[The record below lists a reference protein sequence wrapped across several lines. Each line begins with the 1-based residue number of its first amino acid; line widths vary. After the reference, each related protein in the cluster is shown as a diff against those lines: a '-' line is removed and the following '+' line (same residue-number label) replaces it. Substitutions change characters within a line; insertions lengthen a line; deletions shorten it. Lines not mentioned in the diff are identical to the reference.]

1 LDVEYEI
8 PPKMFYVY
16 LISGIL
22 WRVAL
27 FHKFFD
33 KTGGWRHRLVGYIGT
48 LSVMA
53 LFFSGVS
60 VQIDAL
66 IDAKEKLIGNID
78 EHRLSM
84 TLPSNLSLASKD
96 VCIMGCSHNQQR
108 QTGRTTEKKGKKDC
122 LIFASSRTWSTSFSY
137 IIFANETAR
146 LLLPALPRTH
156 VLTCGTSICILHN
169 PTAPCSRCCVCWWAL
184 LLGSCFT
191 LHERPIPY
199 IYV

>member
-78 EHRLSM
+78 EHGLSM
-84 TLPSNLSLASKD
+84 TLLSNLSLASKD
-96 VCIMGCSHNQQR
+96 VCIMGCSHNQQS

-137 IIFANETAR
+137 VIFANETAR
-146 LLLPALPRTH
+146 LLHSAQPHGPLLQMLR
-156 VLTCGTSICILHN
+156 VLVGTIARLMLHA
-169 PTAPCSRCCVCWWAL
+169 T
-184 LLGSCFT
+184 
-191 LHERPIPY
+191 
-199 IYV
+199 